1 MAIVMVTCRT
11 AVRRLATCATGLA
24 ALAFTAGAL
33 AQAGTGGAQVYRY
46 EDAQGRVIYS
56 DRPPPSDAKNPTAKR
71 VGQNYIE
78 TNEQPLA
85 AQQAAER
92 FPVTLFTFACGEAC
106 QFAEAL
112 LNRRGVPFTTVN
124 VEEPG
129 NATRLQALTG
139 ELSAPV
145 LLVGD
150 KDVAKGFN
158 ETKWNALL
166 DNAGYPKAQ
175 VSRRAA
181 AAAARAPEPAPAAPA
196 PPRAETQSATP
207 APKGSGYPAQ

>member
-1 MAIVMVTCRT
+1 MAIVIVSCRSF
-11 AVRRLATCATGLA
+11 VRRLGACATGFA
-24 ALAFTAGAL
+24 ALAFTAGVL
-33 AQAGTGGAQVYRY
+33 AQAGAGGAQVYRY

-56 DRPPPSDAKNPTAKR
+56 DRPPPSDARNPTAKR

-85 AQQAAER
+85 AQQAADR

-112 LNRRGVPFTTVN
+112 LNKRGVPFTTVN

-150 KDVAKGFN
+150 KDLAKGFN
-158 ETKWNALL
+158 ETRWNALL
-166 DNAGYPKAQ
+166 DNAGYPKAPAP
-175 VSRRAA
+175 RRTAA
-181 AAAARAPEPAPAAPA
+181 APSRAPDPAPAAPP